1 MLGSRLRQLRDETKI
16 TQKALAKRLAIDRTT
31 YIGYEKD
38 RREPDIETIIKIAN
52 YYSVTLDY
60 LVGRT
65 IQTQSVIEFT
75 YDEIEL
81 IKKYR
86 SLDEDGKGAVKNT
99 LDFECKRAQGKSDG
113 LSRKTSA

>member
-16 TQKALAKRLAIDRTT
+16 TQQELAKRLAIDRTT
-31 YIGYEKD
+31 YIGYEKN
-38 RREPDIETIIKIAN
+38 RREPDIDTIIKIAN

-65 IQTQSVIEFT
+65 IQAQSVIEFS
-75 YDEIEL
+75 YEEIEL

-86 SLDEDGKGAVKNT
+86 SLGENGKKAVNLT
-99 LDFECKRAQGKSDG
+99 LNFECERAQGKSG
-113 LSRKTSA
+113 KSLRKTTV